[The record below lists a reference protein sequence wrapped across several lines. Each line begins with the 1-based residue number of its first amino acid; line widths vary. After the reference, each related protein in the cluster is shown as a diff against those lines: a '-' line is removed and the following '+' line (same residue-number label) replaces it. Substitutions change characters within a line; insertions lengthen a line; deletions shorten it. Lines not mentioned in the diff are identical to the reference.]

1 MKIQDLLAA
10 HTALRTRNCI
20 NLIPSENIMSPA
32 AVQALSNDISGRYHT
47 EWYGGTTYIQELL
60 NLVKELACQLF
71 NAEKAWITPLSGNMA
86 DLTAL
91 FAFSSPGDGVAALPF
106 TNGGYPLDYSYFQ
119 RKHIPLAYSQD
130 ELTLDAEE
138 SCRILEKEE
147 PPLVFLGASFIP
159 FPHPVREISQC
170 VHAYGGIVVYD
181 ASHPLGLIAG
191 GQFEDPLRDGAD
203 ILLGST
209 HKSFPGPQGG
219 IILAC
224 DQFSE
229 KIERVIGEDP
239 LKGIVLVDNVHNG
252 RIAALGI
259 TIEEMLL
266 NGEKYAKQVIKN
278 SHALAKALHEGDS
291 NLLTRSDGRTTD
303 SHQVILSSE
312 NFEGGRRM
320 MDRLARYR
328 IFGDAGMRFGTG
340 EVTRKGYTE
349 EDMLAIGILISEIL
363 QEKADSGLNQ
373 DFLVQIRELAETH
386 PSVVL

>member
-1 MKIQDLLAA
+1 MNVQDLLAA
-10 HTALRTRNCI
+10 HTALRTKNAI
-20 NLIPSENIMSPA
+20 NLIPSENTMSSA
-32 AVQALSNDISGRYHT
+32 AFQALSNDLSGRYHA
-47 EWYGGTTYIQELL
+47 EWYGGTTHVQRLL

-71 NAEKAWITPLSGNMA
+71 NTEKAWVTPLSGNLA

-106 TNGGYPLDYSYFQ
+106 THGGYPLDYSYFQ
-119 RKHIPLAYSQD
+119 RKHIHLVYSQD
-130 ELTLDAEE
+130 KLTLDAEE

-147 PPLVFLGASFIP
+147 PPLVFLGASLIP
-159 FPHPVREISQC
+159 FPHPVREIARC
-170 VHAYGGIVVYD
+170 VHDYGGIVVYD
-181 ASHPLGLIAG
+181 GSHPLGLIAG

-229 KIERVIGEDP
+229 KIEKVIGEDP
-239 LKGIVLVDNVHNG
+239 LKGIILVDNVHNG

-266 NGEKYAKQVIKN
+266 NGKKYAKQVIKN
-278 SHALAKALHEGDS
+278 SHALARGFQEGDL
-291 NLLTRSDGRTTD
+291 NLLTRSDGRATD
-303 SHQVILSSE
+303 SHQVILSRE
-312 NFEGGRRM
+312 GFEVGARM
-320 MDRLARYR
+320 RDKLAQYR

-340 EVTRKGYTE
+340 EVTRKGFTE
-349 EDMLAIGILISEIL
+349 EDMVTIGRLISEIL

-373 DFLVQIRELAETH
+373 DFLRQVRELAETH